1 MNYSTHREVLVKM
14 ISTTKHLLILPLF
27 LALYSC
33 VSDYSQCNDYFA
45 PNEEECLL
53 TADEARDIFDNSIE
67 ELSRVSTNYKFSR
80 ICLNQ
85 EILTANW
92 AKTVRYYEVNSGN
105 DNVESSFL
113 SKYRLQFY
121 VKDRSGRKKLLDSYQ
136 RILVVRNRI
145 SGGDGSFIM
154 TIVADQS
161 YTNARHTQELGN
173 FHNNGDFSGFS
184 GLVIYTRLS
193 GMIVRADRYL
203 DGERVY
209 CANLQKIQSMADFN
223 GRIRELLKVFG
234 VIRVNR
240 TFSYLD
246 TRCAYG
252 CSPDDSC
259 AHPEDNGYWD
269 NDSTPI
275 PLDSAGYCVA
285 DTTDLADPD
294 GVFGPGASWGNDWL
308 PDGYWD
314 NNEPDPA
321 PGGGGGSNVGAGG
334 GNNNNNAYHLA
345 VDGKNITVKFESGL
359 SSENITT
366 FKETFKK
373 LSNQAIFKKIVAN
386 LDMTKVMITVLAPS
400 NFGSKQSGKTA
411 YRPKEEYIIQIQL
424 NPQGEMFG
432 YMEEFFHAEQYLFYS
447 ERRAGDIEF
456 EAKAFFAEVFI
467 KMNRDSLSKIFRDN
481 LDYYKTILEY
491 VKEPDEDKRCN
502 ALIAFQRLG
511 YTNFQTKNDVR
522 NLDEILKI
530 YNKYNQKKEENK

>member
-1 MNYSTHREVLVKM
+1 MSD
-14 ISTTKHLLILPLF
+14 
-27 LALYSC
+27 SC
-33 VSDYSQCNDYFA
+33 DCLSD
-45 PNEEECLL
+45 
-53 TADEARDIFDNSIE
+53 
-67 ELSRVSTNYKFSR
+67 
-80 ICLNQ
+80 
-85 EILTANW
+85 
-92 AKTVRYYEVNSGN
+92 
-105 DNVESSFL
+105 
-113 SKYRLQFY
+113 
-121 VKDRSGRKKLLDSYQ
+121 
-136 RILVVRNRI
+136 VVRNRI

-173 FHNNGDFSGFS
+173 FHNNGDISGFS

-193 GMIVRADRYL
+193 GAEVRADRYL
-203 DGERVY
+203 DGERVC
-209 CANLQKIQSMADFN
+209 CANLLKIQSMADFN

-252 CSPDDSC
+252 CCPDDSC

-285 DTTDLADPD
+285 DTTDIADPD

-334 GNNNNNAYHLA
+334 GNNNAYHLA
-345 VDGKNITVKFESGL
+345 VDGKNVTVNLESGL
-359 SSENITT
+359 SSKDITT
-366 FKETFKK
+366 FKETFQK
-373 LSNQAIFKKIVAN
+373 LSNLDIFKKIVAN
-386 LDMTKVMITVLAPS
+386 LDMTKVMITVLMPS

-411 YRPKEEYIIQIQL
+411 YRPKEEYIIHIQL

-447 ERRAGDIEF
+447 ERWAGDIEF

-467 KMNRDSLSKIFRDN
+467 KMGRDSLSKIFRDN
-481 LDYYKTILEY
+481 LDLS
-491 VKEPDEDKRCN
+491 
-502 ALIAFQRLG
+502 LIH
-511 YTNFQTKNDVR
+511 
-522 NLDEILKI
+522 I
-530 YNKYNQKKEENK
+530 

>member
-467 KMNRDSLSKIFRDN
+467 KMNRDSLSKSFRDN

-491 VKEPDEDKRCN
+491 VKEPDEDKRCD

>member
-491 VKEPDEDKRCN
+491 VKEPDKDKRCD

>member
-1 MNYSTHREVLVKM
+1 MSD
-14 ISTTKHLLILPLF
+14 
-27 LALYSC
+27 SC
-33 VSDYSQCNDYFA
+33 DCLSD
-45 PNEEECLL
+45 
-53 TADEARDIFDNSIE
+53 
-67 ELSRVSTNYKFSR
+67 
-80 ICLNQ
+80 
-85 EILTANW
+85 
-92 AKTVRYYEVNSGN
+92 
-105 DNVESSFL
+105 
-113 SKYRLQFY
+113 
-121 VKDRSGRKKLLDSYQ
+121 
-136 RILVVRNRI
+136 VVRNRI
-145 SGGDGSFIM
+145 SGGDGSFVM
-154 TIVADQS
+154 TIVADQT
-161 YTNARHTQELGN
+161 YTNSSHRQVLSN

-184 GLVIYTRLS
+184 GLAIYTRLS

-334 GNNNNNAYHLA
+334 GNNNAYHLA
-345 VDGKNITVKFESGL
+345 VDGKNITVNLESGL
-359 SSENITT
+359 SSKDITT
-366 FKETFKK
+366 FKETFQK
-373 LSNQAIFKKIVAN
+373 LSNLDIFKKIVAN
-386 LDMTKVMITVLAPS
+386 LDMTKVMITVLMPS

-411 YRPKEEYIIQIQL
+411 YRPKEEYIIHIQL

-447 ERRAGDIEF
+447 ERWAGDIEF

-467 KMNRDSLSKIFRDN
+467 KMGRDSLSKIFRDN

-491 VKEPDEDKRCN
+491 VKEPDEDKRCD

-511 YTNFQTKNDVR
+511 YSNFQTKNDVK

-530 YNKYNQKKEENK
+530 YNKYFSFFS

>member
-1 MNYSTHREVLVKM
+1 M
-14 ISTTKHLLILPLF
+14 
-27 LALYSC
+27 YSC

-53 TADEARDIFDNSIE
+53 TVDEARDIFDNSIE
-67 ELSRVSTNYKFSR
+67 GLSRVSTNYKFSR
-80 ICLNQ
+80 ICLNR

-92 AKTVRYYEVNSGN
+92 AKTVRYYEVNTGN

-121 VKDRSGRKKLLDSYQ
+121 VKDRSGRKKLLDSHQ

-145 SGGDGSFIM
+145 SGGDGSFVM

-203 DGERVY
+203 DEERVC

-223 GRIRELLKVFG
+223 GRIRALLKVFG

-259 AHPEDNGYWD
+259 AHPDDNGYWD

-285 DTTDLADPD
+285 DTADLADPD

-314 NNEPDPA
+314 DNEPDPA

-334 GNNNNNAYHLA
+334 GNNNAYYLA
-345 VDGKNITVKFESGL
+345 VDGKNITVNLESGL
-359 SSENITT
+359 SSKDITT
-366 FKETFKK
+366 FKETFQK
-373 LSNQAIFKKIVAN
+373 LSNLDIFKKIVAN
-386 LDMTKVMITVLAPS
+386 LDMTKVMITVLTPS

-411 YRPKEEYIIQIQL
+411 YRPKEEYIIHIQL

-432 YMEEFFHAEQYLFYS
+432 YMKSFS
-447 ERRAGDIEF
+447 MRNNIC
-456 EAKAFFAEVFI
+456 FI
-467 KMNRDSLSKIFRDN
+467 
-481 LDYYKTILEY
+481 
-491 VKEPDEDKRCN
+491 VKEGL
-502 ALIAFQRLG
+502 AIL
-511 YTNFQTKNDVR
+511 
-522 NLDEILKI
+522 NLKQKHFLQ
-530 YNKYNQKKEENK
+530 KYL

>member
-491 VKEPDEDKRCN
+491 VKEPDEDKRCD